1 MFKNKIL
8 IMIVS
13 FSMFLG
19 IGMGVTY
26 AINKDIENSSGLTKN
41 TPKEKFK
48 PVSAKFKKWKETNIP
63 HEKDVLISLSDEE
76 KISLYKQGFTLEEIH
91 WAVLYANE
99 KNQND
104 AEKILKDQRTDLQD
118 FITEVSSTKIPIEN
132 QSTELQLE
140 EVKHWEKQGFKKT
153 DIEWAYSLS
162 RKYHQPLDVMLKKV
176 QNGEIG
182 YYITQKD
189 EEGRENVE

>member
-13 FSMFLG
+13 FSIFLG

-76 KISLYKQGFTLEEIH
+76 KISLYKQGFTLEKIH

-104 AEKILKDQRTDLQD
+104 VEKILKDQRTDLQD
-118 FITEVSSTKIPIEN
+118 FISEVSSTKIPIEN

-162 RKYHQPLDVMLKKV
+162 RQYHQPLDVMLKKV

>member
-1 MFKNKIL
+1 MFKNKML

-13 FSMFLG
+13 FSIFLG

-104 AEKILKDQRTDLQD
+104 VEKILKDQRTDLQD

-162 RKYHQPLDVMLKKV
+162 RKYHQPLDVMLNKV

-189 EEGRENVE
+189 EEGWENVE

>member
-1 MFKNKIL
+1 MFKSKII

-13 FSMFLG
+13 FVMISG
-19 IGMGVTY
+19 IGMSVAY
-26 AINKDIENSSGLTKN
+26 AINKDIENSSGLTKI

-48 PVSAKFKKWKETNIP
+48 PVSEKFKKWKETNIP
-63 HEKDVLISLSDEE
+63 HEKDDLISLSDEE

-104 AEKILKDQRTDLQD
+104 VEKILKDQKTDLQD
-118 FITEVSSTKIPIEN
+118 FITKISLTKIPIEN

-162 RKYHQPLDVMLKKV
+162 RKYHQPLNVMLEKV